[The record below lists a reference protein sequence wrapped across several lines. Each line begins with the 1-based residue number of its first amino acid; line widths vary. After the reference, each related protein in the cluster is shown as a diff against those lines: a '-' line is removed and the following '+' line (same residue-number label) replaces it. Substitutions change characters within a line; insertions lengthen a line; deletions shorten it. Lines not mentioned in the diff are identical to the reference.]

1 MLAAIFVSGGV
12 DALRAPQARVAP
24 AEKVAPKLAAKI
36 PYLPED
42 TETLVKI
49 NAAAQIGAGS
59 MLALGKLPRL
69 SALALIATLVP
80 TTAAGHRFWEYE
92 DAAQR
97 GNQRYHFLKNVGL
110 LGGLLLA
117 AVDTEGRPS
126 IGYRARQVGRA
137 AQLAASTSGRVTG
150 RRSGQRAGMAKVRA
164 RAAARRLRG

>member
-1 MLAAIFVSGGV
+1 MTPVRLIARPMLAAIFVSGGV
-12 DALRAPQARVAP
+12 DTLRDPGPRVAP
-24 AEKVAPKLAAKI
+24 AEKVAPKLAVKI

-49 NAAAQIGAGS
+49 NAAVQVGAGT
-59 MLALGKLPRL
+59 MLALGKAPRL

-80 TTAAGHRFWEYE
+80 TTAAGHRFWEYD

-126 IGYRARQVGRA
+126 LGYRAARAGQA
-137 AQLAASTSGRVTG
+137 AQVLAK
-150 RRSGQRAGMAKVRA
+150 AG
-164 RAAARRLRG
+164 ARRLPG